1 MRVLLIPSGF
11 DYIRSNSKEILGI
24 MNSQERNQ
32 KIEQYGRGY
41 DLLTAALAVIPREAW
56 QFKPSPTE
64 WSVHEIIV
72 HMADSESMSAL
83 RARKL
88 IVEPGSMLM
97 GYEEAKWADALDYLG
112 QSAEDALQV
121 IKYARQ
127 TTYDLLKTLPDEVFT
142 HSVKHQEYDEPYTFE
157 KWLTIY
163 ARHIP
168 DHIAQLKRSYEAWKQ
183 ASK

>member
-1 MRVLLIPSGF
+1 
-11 DYIRSNSKEILGI
+11 
-24 MNSQERNQ
+24 MNATERNE
-32 KIEQYGRGY
+32 KIDLYGRGY
-41 DLLTAALAVIPREAW
+41 DLLNAALAEIPREAW
-56 QFKPSPTE
+56 KFKPSPTD

-83 RARKL
+83 RVRKL

-97 GYEEAKWADALDYLG
+97 GYEEAKWADALDYH
-112 QSAEDALQV
+112 SHSVDDALQV

-127 TTYDLLKTLPDEVFT
+127 TTYNLLKTLPDEIFE

-157 KWLTIY
+157 KWLNIY

-168 DHIAQLKRSYEAWKQ
+168 DHIEQLKKSFEAWKNMV
-183 ASK
+183 S

>member
-1 MRVLLIPSGF
+1 
-11 DYIRSNSKEILGI
+11 
-24 MNSQERNQ
+24 MNKHERDE
-32 KIEQYGRGY
+32 KIEQYGHGY
-41 DLLTAALAVIPREAW
+41 DMLHTALMEVPREAW
-56 QFKPSPTE
+56 KFKPSPSE

-83 RARKL
+83 RVRKL

-97 GYEEAKWADALDYLG
+97 GYEEAKWADALDYLD
-112 QSAEDALQV
+112 QNVDDALQV

-127 TTYDLLKTLPDEVFT
+127 TTYNLLKTLPDEVFT

-157 KWLTIY
+157 KWLNIY

-168 DHIAQLKRSYEAWKQ
+168 DHIEQLKKSYRAWREVNK
-183 ASK
+183 